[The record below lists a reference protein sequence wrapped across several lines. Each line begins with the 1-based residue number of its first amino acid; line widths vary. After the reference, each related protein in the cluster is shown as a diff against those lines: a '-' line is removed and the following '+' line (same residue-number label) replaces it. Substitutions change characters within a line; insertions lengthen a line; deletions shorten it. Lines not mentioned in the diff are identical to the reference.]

1 MLKSAHIV
9 TAPEKALIDAIEA
22 LRYGEIVDLDVENTG
37 PNVAQVDRKASGT
50 NRFSPGWSHSHI
62 DRLIVH
68 ESDPMQVENDLQ
80 LNGYKCIESLGCNLT

>member
-37 PNVAQVDRKASGT
+37 PNVAAKLTEKQAALISFLRAG
-50 NRFSPGWSHSHI
+50 HSHI

-68 ESDPMQVENDLQ
+68 ESDPMQVENDLE
-80 LNGYKCIESLGCNLT
+80 LNGYKCIRKLRL